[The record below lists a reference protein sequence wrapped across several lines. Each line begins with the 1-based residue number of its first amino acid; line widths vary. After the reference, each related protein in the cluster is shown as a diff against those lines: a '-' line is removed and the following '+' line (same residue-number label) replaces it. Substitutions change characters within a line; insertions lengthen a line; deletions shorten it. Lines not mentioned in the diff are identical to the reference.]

1 MEHYS
6 EIDTQESDVKHKNYE
21 VLNNNIKFKPLLD
34 YCQSSDEE
42 FLKYIL
48 MYIDLSEGDMC
59 DKPEYIEQLLNNN
72 VVFNHQLPRETL
84 ERDESDDSDND
95 GKIKNVTLAEKII
108 SSIPEFYI
116 TYTQDKFNDLSSE
129 NREILINNL
138 VITQK
143 AEVNTEI
150 VLDYFS
156 QNKEEDNLLVDFI
169 NQNDNFELDKRI
181 YLKLDKELQEKFVY
195 FVLEELNMNKNIRV
209 RLLKEIGYPY
219 YETFNQIN
227 EDDNQMEHLI
237 KYKLIDFNEGNL
249 EFIRQKYPEHL
260 ASFIRMNKFDYLN
273 TAKDI
278 RDEEQIRE
286 LLENLYLS
294 EIYRVEILVFLLDNN
309 FNKYDFDNLINQNR
323 YDSLDV
329 TLQNKIQK
337 IVKKYIRQFI
347 ALDENEISVPLYES
361 ILNSNDVLL
370 EHKKEL
376 FEKLISDSESQI
388 EVDKLILLGDYLDLL
403 ELPDIMQILK
413 EQIDYDIY
421 TEWEVALDKLNQNED
436 NGGNGN
442 QEAEVSYSEFNEKL
456 LDYLKKRKLI
466 SNKSKHENSVLKLY
480 KFRKKQIEY
489 SDEAEEKQ

>member
-1 MEHYS
+1 M
-6 EIDTQESDVKHKNYE
+6 
-21 VLNNNIKFKPLLD
+21 
-34 YCQSSDEE
+34 
-42 FLKYIL
+42 
-48 MYIDLSEGDMC
+48 
-59 DKPEYIEQLLNNN
+59 
-72 VVFNHQLPRETL
+72 
-84 ERDESDDSDND
+84 
-95 GKIKNVTLAEKII
+95 
-108 SSIPEFYI
+108 
-116 TYTQDKFNDLSSE
+116 
-129 NREILINNL
+129 
-138 VITQK
+138 
-143 AEVNTEI
+143 
-150 VLDYFS
+150 
-156 QNKEEDNLLVDFI
+156 
-169 NQNDNFELDKRI
+169 
-181 YLKLDKELQEKFVY
+181 
-195 FVLEELNMNKNIRV
+195 
-209 RLLKEIGYPY
+209 KEIGYPY

-480 KFRKKQIEY
+480 EFRKKQIEY